1 MIEVFFDWAK
11 AREIDSSMELF
22 GIAGAAG
29 LTTIERWPS
38 EAVRSCSYVPCQAS
52 EVQLPGLSSDA
63 GEVSM
68 L

>member
-29 LTTIERWPS
+29 LTTFGWPR

-52 EVQLPGLSSDA
+52 EVQLPGLSSHA